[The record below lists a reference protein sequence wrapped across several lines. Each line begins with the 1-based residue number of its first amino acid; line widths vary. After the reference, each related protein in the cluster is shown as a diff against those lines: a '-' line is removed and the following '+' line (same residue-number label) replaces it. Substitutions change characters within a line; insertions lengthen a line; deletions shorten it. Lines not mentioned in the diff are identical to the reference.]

1 MKLEYRQLRLRQL
14 ARSLSAFK
22 QARKVVRPKR
32 GWLRA
37 IREASG
43 LSMAQVGRALGVT
56 RQHFAFLEKSEAD
69 ERITL
74 KSLKRAAEALGC
86 ELVYAVVPK
95 SGSLSDLIETR
106 ARQRAAE
113 NVLAVEHSM
122 ALENQAAGRVKQKIE
137 EETRRI
143 LETR

>member
-1 MKLEYRQLRLRQL
+1 MKPEYRQLRLRQL
-14 ARSLSAFK
+14 ARTLSAFK
-22 QARKVVRPKR
+22 QARRVVRPKR

-43 LSMAQVGRALGVT
+43 LSLQQVGRALGVT
-56 RQHFAFLEKSEAD
+56 RQHFAFLEKSEAN

-95 SGSLSDLIETR
+95 SGSLADLIETR
-106 ARQRAAE
+106 ARERAAQ

-122 ALENQAAGRVKQKIE
+122 ALENQAAGGVKQKIE

-143 LETR
+143 LGAR

>member
-1 MKLEYRQLRLRQL
+1 MKPEYRQLRLRQL

-22 QARKVVRPKR
+22 QARKVVRPRR

-43 LSMAQVGRALGVT
+43 MTMGQVGRASGIT
-56 RQHFAFLEKSEAD
+56 RQHLAFLEKSEAD

-86 ELVYAVVPK
+86 ELVYAIVPK

-106 ARQRAAE
+106 ARKRAAE

-122 ALENQAAGRVKQKIE
+122 ALENQAAGGVKQKIE